1 MKPDHFFWVV
11 LPYFSFT
18 ILFYKNIYTKNFIMQ
33 GKIWDFMVF
42 GGSQKTIF
50 VYILNWKYKISIYI
64 VVATVVRHNIKFAI
78 EIEI

>member
-1 MKPDHFFWVV
+1 
-11 LPYFSFT
+11 
-18 ILFYKNIYTKNFIMQ
+18 MQ